1 MSQTILIESHPELSK
16 IFSINLNTYA
26 GTDVIDRKNADE
38 AIALLNILPTINLII
53 TQASVDGEPTALKI
67 YQYLMEKELSIPL
80 IVMGEVPELKNKVL
94 CLREPIEWEVMVKHA
109 ANLLGINEKK
119 LQEKI
124 KPEFTRIP
132 TSYFYEIERTPCEVY
147 IRIKKSPSEYQF
159 VKRIHSKDIFNLEI
173 IKKYE
178 SQGLRDFWVPTDYQ
192 QYFVNFV
199 TNSLV
204 TKLESNLDVLK
215 RVQVNSNAF
224 SIVSDQIRRFGL
236 DTTMVELSDS
246 SIKSMVKSVNESPVL
261 ADLLKMLFTSKISY
275 AYQHAHLISVIGNF
289 ILSKQSWYK
298 PKHLDILSFAAFFS
312 DITLKSL
319 EQSKINS
326 QEELENSN
334 LDIEEKEQVL
344 IHAKNAVKI
353 LKNHPRFDD
362 YLEMV
367 ITQHHGTTNGIGFS
381 DNPGEELHPLS
392 KVFIIADAFVKAMLD
407 PDAPKNK
414 LDILT
419 ILYEKY
425 QNPSYQKIIKVLEQK
440 IE

>member
-26 GTDVIDRKNADE
+26 GTDIIERKNGQE
-38 AIALLNILPTINLII
+38 AMELLNILPTINLII
-53 TQASVDGEPTALKI
+53 TQAKVGTENTALEL
-67 YQYLMEKELSIPL
+67 YQYLLDRELTIPMIIL
-80 IVMGEVPELKNKVL
+80 GDVPELKHKVL
-94 CLREPIEWEVMVKHA
+94 CLKEPVEWEVMVKHA
-109 ANLLGINEKK
+109 ASLLGINSQK

-124 KPEFTRIP
+124 KPDFTRVP
-132 TSYFYEIERTPCEVY
+132 TNYFYEIERTPCDIF

-159 VKRIHSKDIFNLEI
+159 VKRIHSKDIFNLDTI
-173 IKKYE
+173 IKYE
-178 SQGLRDFWVPTDYQ
+178 KQGLRDFWVPTDYQ

-199 TNSLV
+199 TNNLV
-204 TKLESNLDVLK
+204 TKLESNLDVMK

-224 SIVSDQIRRFGL
+224 QIVSDQIRRFGL

-246 SIKSMVKSVNESPVL
+246 SIKSMVKSVNDSPEL
-261 ADLLKMLFTSKISY
+261 SDLLKMLFTSKISY
-275 AYQHAHLISVIGNF
+275 AYQHAHLICVIGNF

-298 PKHLDILSFAAFFS
+298 PKHLEILSFAAFFS

-319 EQSKINS
+319 EQSKIHS
-326 QEELENSN
+326 QEELENSK

-344 IHAKNAVKI
+344 THAKDAVRI
-353 LKNHPRFDD
+353 LKDHPKFDD

-367 ITQHHGTTNGIGFS
+367 ILQHHGTTNGVGFS
-381 DNPGEELHPLS
+381 VNPPEELHPLS

-419 ILYEKY
+419 ILYDRF
-425 QNPSYQKIIKVLEQK
+425 QNDSYQKVIKVLEQK